1 MGFFNDLKTSAKEG
15 VDDIKKS
22 VKTEELK
29 SQIRDL
35 ERKENEAYAE
45 IGREAVALDGPDKF
59 GEKGENLMKLQSEI
73 ETKKN
78 ELAVLE
84 KKPEPEAEEAKTEGE
99 AAAEEEPSK
108 KFCTQCGAEVTAEM
122 KFCGKCGAKLD

>member
-1 MGFFNDLKTSAKEG
+1 MGFFDDLKSAAKEG
-15 VDDIKKS
+15 AADIKNT

-35 ERKENEAYAE
+35 ERKETEAYAE

-78 ELAVLE
+78 ELAALE
-84 KKPEPEAEEAKTEGE
+84 KKPE
-99 AAAEEEPSK
+99 AAEEKAADAPAAEAPAK
-108 KFCTQCGAEVTAEM
+108 KFCTQCGAEVEEGM
-122 KFCGKCGAKLD
+122 KFCGKCGAKLE